1 MVSRLVWFTAGV
13 AVGLYVAVR
22 GEETLAATAGQS
34 TAERMAALATD
45 AVADLAAV
53 AGRAGVGPFAGGAMA
68 EGALAGGNALTM
80 LAGGAA
86 SSGAVYRPAG
96 SIRSS

>member
-22 GEETLAATAGQS
+22 GEETLATTVGQS

-45 AVADLAAV
+45 AVADLAAI
-53 AGRAGVGPFAGGAMA
+53 AGRAGVGPFAGG
-68 EGALAGGNALTM
+68 NTLTM
-80 LAGGAA
+80 LAGRAG
-86 SSGAVYRPAG
+86 SGGAVHEPAG
-96 SIRSS
+96 SIRPS